1 MTVNTKNLRVSLLA
15 SVIAAAVAGP
25 AFAAGQAPLEVRPM
39 PAPAA
44 QQDTGTRLIVK
55 YRDNRTAPAVKAQ
68 SVQAAAKR
76 ALGSRL
82 VRNSA
87 AAGATAPEARHVRT
101 MSIGSDVVKL
111 SRKLDAAQLDAVI
124 RELRADPAVERVE
137 VDRMVHHTGVAQVRT
152 DVQPS
157 LVPDDPYYAQYN
169 WHLQDTP
176 GGIHA
181 EDAWDVSTGEGT
193 VVAVVDTG
201 IVPHPDMDANMLEG
215 YDFISDAFVSRRDTD
230 DRVPGAYD
238 YGDWNLDAS
247 VCQIRS
253 QSSFHGTHVAGTVAE
268 LTDNGLGMA
277 GTAHDAQVLPLRVLG
292 RCGGYTAD
300 VIDAVVWAAGG
311 EVPGIPMN
319 ENPAEVINLS
329 LGGSGECLQ
338 SEQDAFALARS
349 LGSLVVTSAGNSNA
363 DVSNFSPANCDNV
376 MVVAAGRINGGRA
389 SYSNYGSLVHLTAP
403 GGGGSVD
410 GNPNGYVW
418 QASNSSDTSPDLGEP
433 TYVGM
438 SGTSMASPHVAG
450 VAAMVQSAVV
460 AAGGDPL
467 SPAELQELLIDSV
480 RPFPSN
486 PDRPIGA
493 GLLDAPGALELAL
506 GTDPGDPGDPGEP
519 DAIELTNGVALTGLS
534 GSAGSSTLYSIEV
547 PAGESLLSVVT
558 YGGRGDVSVYVSAG
572 EAPTAEDHDR
582 GSERPGNNETVRIVR
597 PEATTYYILVVG
609 ERAFSGV
616 SLQARY

>member
-44 QQDTGTRLIVK
+44 EADAGTRLIVK
-55 YRDNRTAPAVKAQ
+55 YRDNRAAPAVKAQ

-101 MSIGSDVVKL
+101 MSIGTDVVKL

-137 VDRMVHHTGVAQVRT
+137 VDRMVQHTGVAQVRT

-238 YGDWNLDAS
+238 YGDWNDDAAECRVS
-247 VCQIRS
+247 T
-253 QSSFHGTHVAGTVAE
+253 SSFHGTHVAGTVAE
-268 LTDNGLGMA
+268 LTNNGLGMA

-292 RCGGYTAD
+292 RCGGYTSD
-300 VIDAVVWAAGG
+300 VVDAVVWAAGG

-329 LGGSGECLQ
+329 LGGSGACLQ

-349 LGSLVVTSAGNSNA
+349 LGSLVVTAAGNSNA

-506 GTDPGDPGDPGEP
+506 GSDPGDPGDPGEP

-572 EAPTAEDHDR
+572 EAPTVEDHDR
-582 GSERPGNNETVRIVR
+582 ASTRPGNNETVRIVR

-616 SLQARY
+616 SLQARH

>member
-44 QQDTGTRLIVK
+44 EANAGTRLIVK
-55 YRDNRTAPAVKAQ
+55 YRDKRAAPAVKAQ

-101 MSIGSDVVKL
+101 MSIGTDVVKL

-137 VDRMVHHTGVAQVRT
+137 VDRMVQHTGVAQVRS

-238 YGDWNLDAS
+238 YGDWNDDAAECRVS
-247 VCQIRS
+247 T
-253 QSSFHGTHVAGTVAE
+253 SSFHGTHVAGTVAE
-268 LTDNGLGMA
+268 LTNNGLGMA

-292 RCGGYTAD
+292 RCGGYTSD
-300 VIDAVVWAAGG
+300 VVDAVVWAAGG

-329 LGGSGECLQ
+329 LGGSGACLQ

-506 GTDPGDPGDPGEP
+506 GEPGDPGDPGEP

-582 GSERPGNNETVRIVR
+582 ASTRPGNNETVRIVR

-616 SLQARY
+616 SLQARH

>member
-44 QQDTGTRLIVK
+44 EADAGTRLIVK
-55 YRDNRTAPAVKAQ
+55 YRDKRAAPAVKAQ

-101 MSIGSDVVKL
+101 MSIGTDVVKL

-137 VDRMVHHTGVAQVRT
+137 VDRMVQHTGVAQVRS

-238 YGDWNLDAS
+238 YGDWNDDAAECRVS
-247 VCQIRS
+247 T
-253 QSSFHGTHVAGTVAE
+253 SSFHGTHVAGTVAE
-268 LTDNGLGMA
+268 LTNNGLGMA

-292 RCGGYTAD
+292 RCGGYTSD
-300 VIDAVVWAAGG
+300 VVDAVVWAAGG

-329 LGGSGECLQ
+329 LGGSGACLQ

-506 GTDPGDPGDPGEP
+506 GSDPGDPGDPGEP

-572 EAPTAEDHDR
+572 EAPTVEDHDR
-582 GSERPGNNETVRIVR
+582 ASTRPGNNETVRIVR

-616 SLQARY
+616 SLQARH

>member
-1 MTVNTKNLRVSLLA
+1 MNTKNLRVSLLA

-44 QQDTGTRLIVK
+44 EADAGTRLIVK
-55 YRDNRTAPAVKAQ
+55 YRDKRAAPAVKAQ

-137 VDRMVHHTGVAQVRT
+137 VDRMVHHTGVAQVRS

-238 YGDWNLDAS
+238 YGDWNDDAAECRVS
-247 VCQIRS
+247 T
-253 QSSFHGTHVAGTVAE
+253 SSFHGTHVAGTVAE
-268 LTDNGLGMA
+268 LTNNGLGMA

-292 RCGGYTAD
+292 RCGGYTSD
-300 VIDAVVWAAGG
+300 VVDAVVWAAGG

-329 LGGSGECLQ
+329 LGGSGACLQ

-403 GGGGSVD
+403 GGGGSAD

-418 QASNSSDTSPDLGEP
+418 QASNSSDTSPDLGDP

-506 GTDPGDPGDPGEP
+506 GSDPGDPGDPGEP

-572 EAPTAEDHDR
+572 EAPTVEDHDR
-582 GSERPGNNETVRIVR
+582 ASTRPGNNETVRIVR

-616 SLQARY
+616 SLQARH

>member
-44 QQDTGTRLIVK
+44 EANAGTRLIVK
-55 YRDNRTAPAVKAQ
+55 YRDKRAAPAVKAQ

-137 VDRMVHHTGVAQVRT
+137 VDRMVHHTGVAQVRS

-238 YGDWNLDAS
+238 YGDWNDDAAECRVS
-247 VCQIRS
+247 T
-253 QSSFHGTHVAGTVAE
+253 SSFHGTHVAGTVAE
-268 LTDNGLGMA
+268 LTNNGLGMA

-292 RCGGYTAD
+292 RCGGYTSD
-300 VIDAVVWAAGG
+300 VVDAVVWAAGG

-329 LGGSGECLQ
+329 LGGSGACLQ

-506 GTDPGDPGDPGEP
+506 GSDPGDPGDPGEP

-582 GSERPGNNETVRIVR
+582 ASTRPGNNETVRIVR

-616 SLQARY
+616 SLQARH

>member
-1 MTVNTKNLRVSLLA
+1 M
-15 SVIAAAVAGP
+15 
-25 AFAAGQAPLEVRPM
+25 
-39 PAPAA
+39 
-44 QQDTGTRLIVK
+44 
-55 YRDNRTAPAVKAQ
+55 
-68 SVQAAAKR
+68 
-76 ALGSRL
+76 
-82 VRNSA
+82 
-87 AAGATAPEARHVRT
+87 
-101 MSIGSDVVKL
+101 
-111 SRKLDAAQLDAVI
+111 
-124 RELRADPAVERVE
+124 
-137 VDRMVHHTGVAQVRT
+137 
-152 DVQPS
+152 
-157 LVPDDPYYAQYN
+157 
-169 WHLQDTP
+169 
-176 GGIHA
+176 
-181 EDAWDVSTGEGT
+181 
-193 VVAVVDTG
+193 AVVDTG

-238 YGDWNLDAS
+238 HGDWNLDAS
-247 VCQIRS
+247 QCQVRPS
-253 QSSFHGTHVAGTVAE
+253 SSFHGTHVAGTVAE

-292 RCGGYTAD
+292 RCGGYTSD

-319 ENPAEVINLS
+319 ENPAEAINLS
-329 LGGSGECLQ
+329 LGGSGACLQ

-349 LGSLVVTSAGNSNA
+349 LGSLVITSAGNSNA

-376 MVVAAGRINGGRA
+376 MVIAAGRINGGRA

-418 QASNSSDTSPDLGEP
+418 QASNSSDTSPDLGDP

-467 SPAELQELLIDSV
+467 GPVALQEILIDSA

-506 GTDPGDPGDPGEP
+506 DSDPGDPGDPGDP

-534 GSAGSSTLYSIEV
+534 GAAGSSTLYSIEV

-582 GSERPGNNETVRIVR
+582 GSERPGTNETVRIVR

>member
-44 QQDTGTRLIVK
+44 EADTGTRLIVK
-55 YRDNRTAPAVKAQ
+55 YRDKRAAPAVKAQ

-137 VDRMVHHTGVAQVRT
+137 VDRMVHHTGVAQVRS

-238 YGDWNLDAS
+238 YGDWNDDAAECRVS
-247 VCQIRS
+247 T
-253 QSSFHGTHVAGTVAE
+253 SSFHGTHVAGTVAE
-268 LTDNGLGMA
+268 LTNNGLGMA

-292 RCGGYTAD
+292 RCGGYTSD
-300 VIDAVVWAAGG
+300 VVDAVVWAAGG

-329 LGGSGECLQ
+329 LGGSGACLQ

-506 GTDPGDPGDPGEP
+506 GSDPGDPGDPGEP

-582 GSERPGNNETVRIVR
+582 ASTRPGNNETVRIVR

-616 SLQARY
+616 SLQARH

>member
-44 QQDTGTRLIVK
+44 EADTGTRLIVK
-55 YRDNRTAPAVKAQ
+55 YRDKRAAPAVKAQ
-68 SVQAAAKR
+68 SVQAAATR

-137 VDRMVHHTGVAQVRT
+137 VDRMVHHTGVAQVRS
-152 DVQPS
+152 DIQPS

-238 YGDWNLDAS
+238 YGDWNDDAAECRVS
-247 VCQIRS
+247 T
-253 QSSFHGTHVAGTVAE
+253 SSFHGTHVAGTVAE
-268 LTDNGLGMA
+268 LTNNGLGMA

-292 RCGGYTAD
+292 RCGGYTSD
-300 VIDAVVWAAGG
+300 VVDAVVWAAGG

-329 LGGSGECLQ
+329 LGGSGACLQ

-506 GTDPGDPGDPGEP
+506 GEPGDPGDPGEP

-582 GSERPGNNETVRIVR
+582 ASTRPGNNETVRIVR

-616 SLQARY
+616 SLQARH

>member
-44 QQDTGTRLIVK
+44 EADAGTRLIVK
-55 YRDNRTAPAVKAQ
+55 YRDKRAAPAVKAQ

-137 VDRMVHHTGVAQVRT
+137 VDRMVHHTGVAQVRS

-238 YGDWNLDAS
+238 YGDWNDDAAECRVS
-247 VCQIRS
+247 T
-253 QSSFHGTHVAGTVAE
+253 SSFHGTHVAGTVAE
-268 LTDNGLGMA
+268 LTNNGLGMA

-292 RCGGYTAD
+292 RCGGYTSD
-300 VIDAVVWAAGG
+300 VVDAVVWAAGG

-329 LGGSGECLQ
+329 LGGSGACLQ

-403 GGGGSVD
+403 GGGGSAD

-418 QASNSSDTSPDLGEP
+418 QASNSSDTSPDLGDP

-506 GTDPGDPGDPGEP
+506 GSDPGDPGDPGEP

-572 EAPTAEDHDR
+572 EAPTVEDHDR
-582 GSERPGNNETVRIVR
+582 ASTRPGNNETVRIVR

-616 SLQARY
+616 SLQARH

>member
-44 QQDTGTRLIVK
+44 EADTGTRLIVK
-55 YRDNRTAPAVKAQ
+55 YRDKRAAPAVKAQ

-101 MSIGSDVVKL
+101 MSIGTDVVKL

-137 VDRMVHHTGVAQVRT
+137 VDRMVQHTGVAQVRS

-238 YGDWNLDAS
+238 YGDWNDDAAECRVS
-247 VCQIRS
+247 T
-253 QSSFHGTHVAGTVAE
+253 SSFHGTHVAGTVAE
-268 LTDNGLGMA
+268 LTSNGLGMA

-292 RCGGYTAD
+292 RCGGYTSD
-300 VIDAVVWAAGG
+300 VVDAVVWAAGG

-329 LGGSGECLQ
+329 LGGSGACLQ

-506 GTDPGDPGDPGEP
+506 GEPGDPGDPGEP

-572 EAPTAEDHDR
+572 EVPTAEDHDR
-582 GSERPGNNETVRIVR
+582 ASTRPGNNETVRIVR

-616 SLQARY
+616 SLQARH